1 VKLASL
7 HDRIDRARQK
17 VEREKAEASDKSMQT
32 YVSIGTA
39 VLSAILGRKLAS
51 SSTVGRAATSM
62 RSASRATRQQ
72 ADVVHAEESLSSL
85 EERKKLL
92 DDEVA
97 WELEQVR
104 LQTNPDKIPLEQI
117 EIAAKK
123 TDVSVEDVVLA
134 WVPA

>member
-1 VKLASL
+1 
-7 HDRIDRARQK
+7 
-17 VEREKAEASDKSMQT
+17 M
-32 YVSIGTA
+32 
-39 VLSAILGRKLAS
+39 
-51 SSTVGRAATSM
+51 
-62 RSASRATRQQ
+62 
-72 ADVVHAEESLSSL
+72 VHAEESLSSL

-97 WELEQVR
+97 WELEQIR

>member
-1 VKLASL
+1 
-7 HDRIDRARQK
+7 
-17 VEREKAEASDKSMQT
+17 
-32 YVSIGTA
+32 
-39 VLSAILGRKLAS
+39 
-51 SSTVGRAATSM
+51 M

-85 EERKKLL
+85 EGRKKLL

-97 WELEQVR
+97 WELEQIR

>member
-1 VKLASL
+1 
-7 HDRIDRARQK
+7 
-17 VEREKAEASDKSMQT
+17 
-32 YVSIGTA
+32 

-85 EERKKLL
+85 EERKKML

>member
-1 VKLASL
+1 
-7 HDRIDRARQK
+7 
-17 VEREKAEASDKSMQT
+17 M
-32 YVSIGTA
+32 
-39 VLSAILGRKLAS
+39 
-51 SSTVGRAATSM
+51 
-62 RSASRATRQQ
+62 
-72 ADVVHAEESLSSL
+72 VHAEESLSSL
-85 EERKKLL
+85 EGRKKLL

-97 WELEQVR
+97 WELEQIR